1 MRSRTQ
7 AGAEVRTSGPL
18 ALPVVRPPDPP
29 PPWIL
34 ARADVAAPAAGA
46 AITPAGVEEGYTEGL
61 RRAEIA
67 MASERRRLSAAID
80 ALGAALASMS
90 RDQEAQV
97 VDLALAIARELAV
110 RAAETDRALA
120 VRLAAAAL
128 EDLGR
133 STRVTLRVAA
143 ADRAAIE
150 DWLGAQPASDAN
162 RTVSASEDPTL
173 AAGEVVVESELGRVD
188 ARLEARL
195 AQIARALRE
204 GEPA

>member
-7 AGAEVRTSGPL
+7 AGAAVRTSGPL

-34 ARADVAAPAAGA
+34 ARADVALPAAGG
-46 AITPAGVEEGYTEGL
+46 AISPAGVEEGYAEGL
-61 RRAEIA
+61 RRAEVA
-67 MASERRRLSAAID
+67 MATERRRLSAAID
-80 ALGAALASMS
+80 ALGAALASMP
-90 RDQEAQV
+90 REQEAQV

-110 RAAETDRALA
+110 RSAETDRDLA

-150 DWLGAQPASDAN
+150 DWLGAHAASDAN
-162 RTVSASEDPTL
+162 RTVSATEDPTL
-173 AAGEVVVESELGRVD
+173 APGEVVAESDLGRVD

-195 AQIARALRE
+195 AQIALALRD